1 MTPFDAPTARLRLI
15 DLLRERS
22 ARRGRFTLA
31 SGRESDLY
39 VDVKQTSLWPEG
51 AWLIARLMIDR
62 LNPDIVAVGGPTL
75 GADPIVCAIAPVSH
89 LVGRPL
95 PAFIVRKE
103 AKGHGTQKWLEG
115 REALPEGARVAVL
128 EDTTT
133 TGGSLLKAVV
143 RVREAGL
150 VVAQCLT
157 VVDRQE
163 GASEALAAEGLTLDA
178 LVTRADLF
186 PADGRA

>member
-1 MTPFDAPTARLRLI
+1 MTPFDAVAARFRLI
-15 DLLRERS
+15 ELLRERS

-51 AWLIARLMIDR
+51 AYLIARLMLDR
-62 LNPDIVAVGGPTL
+62 LNADIVGLGGPTL
-75 GADPIVCAIAPVSH
+75 GADPVVCAIAPISF
-89 LVGRPL
+89 LIGRPL
-95 PAFIVRKE
+95 PAFIVRRE
-103 AKGHGTQKWLEG
+103 PKGHGTQQWLEG
-115 REALPEGARVAVL
+115 RGALPDGAHVAVI

-133 TGGSLLKAVV
+133 TGGSLLKAVH

-163 GASEALAAEGLTLDA
+163 GAEEALAAEGLTLDA
-178 LVTRADLF
+178 LVTRLDLF
-186 PADGRA
+186 PPGEA

>member
-1 MTPFDAPTARLRLI
+1 MTPFDAAAAQIRLI
-15 DLLRERS
+15 QLLRERS

-51 AWLIARLMIDR
+51 AFLIARLMIAR

-103 AKGHGTQKWLEG
+103 AKGHGTQQWLEG
-115 REALPEGARVAVL
+115 HGALPAGARVAVL

-133 TGGSLLKAVV
+133 TGGSLLKAVL

-186 PADGRA
+186 PPGDA